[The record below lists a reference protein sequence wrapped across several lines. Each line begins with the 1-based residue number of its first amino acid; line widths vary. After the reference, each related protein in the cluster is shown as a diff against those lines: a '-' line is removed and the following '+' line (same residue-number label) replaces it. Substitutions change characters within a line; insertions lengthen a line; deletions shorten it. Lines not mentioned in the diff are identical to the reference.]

1 MNFDQFPDRYKE
13 KCRKW
18 DKEKIK
24 EHFGEVPDDFVP
36 MWIADMDFKAPD
48 MVLKKLHEAV
58 DIGVFGYTYVYDEFY
73 DAVMDYFKENHNT
86 VIEKDWITLCYG
98 TVSTLHYTV
107 QAFCTQGDTAV
118 IQTPVYDPFHR
129 AITAHGVDCIECP
142 LVIENNRYYIDFEQL
157 EAVLVKY
164 KPKLYM
170 LCNPHNPSGRIWS
183 KEELIQ
189 LLNLCK
195 KYETI
200 VVADE
205 VHSGMIYSKP
215 FVSVSELGELFENVI
230 LLSSPNKKYNIG
242 GLKTS
247 YGIIKNPQIRTI
259 FRDKLQKNSVTSP
272 SVFGI
277 IAFLA
282 CLNDGKEWSKECMK
296 YIQKNYE
303 YAIDFIEKNLQNVSY
318 MKMES
323 SYLLWIDISKTGI
336 TSDIFTSEL
345 AKQQGVLVESGNNFV
360 GNGEGWIRINLGTQF
375 SNVKKC
381 FERIQY
387 YMESKKV

>member
-1 MNFDQFPDRYKE
+1 MNFDEFPDRYKE

-48 MVLKKLHEAV
+48 AVLKKLHEAV
-58 DIGVFGYTYVYDEFY
+58 DIGVFGYTYVYDEFF
-73 DAVMDYFKENHNT
+73 DTVIQYFKENHT
-86 VIEKDWITLCYG
+86 AAIKKDWITLCYG

-107 QAFCTQGDTAV
+107 QAFCNQGDTAI
-118 IQTPVYDPFHR
+118 IQTPVYDPFYR
-129 AITAHGVDCIECP
+129 AIIAHGVTCIQCP
-142 LVIENNRYYIDFEQL
+142 LVIKNNRYFMDLEKFEQL
-157 EAVLVKY
+157 LKVH

-183 KEELIQ
+183 REELIQ
-189 LLNLCK
+189 ILSLCK
-195 KYETI
+195 KYGTI
-200 VVADE
+200 VVSDE
-205 VHSGMIYSKP
+205 VHSGMIYEKP
-215 FVSVSELGELFENVI
+215 FVSVSQLEELFENTI

-247 YGIIKNPQIRTI
+247 YAIIKNAEIRAV

-272 SVFGI
+272 SVFGM

-282 CLNDGKEWSKECMK
+282 CLKDGKQWSKNCMQ

-303 YAIDFIEKNLQNVSY
+303 YAIDFIKKNLKDISF

-323 SYLLWIDISKTGI
+323 SYLLWLDIDKTGI
-336 TSDIFTSEL
+336 SSDIFTNEL
-345 AKQQGVLVESGNNFV
+345 AKQYGVLVESGNNFV

-387 YMESKKV
+387 YMESKKN